1 MKLSITYIQATAFDD
16 ESGNSFAGVTS
27 NTVLNFE
34 TRTRL
39 TDPTEKDDVVEI
51 LDAMSTISSNWA
63 FKNMDAVG
71 HRVKLA

>member
-1 MKLSITYIQATAFDD
+1 MNLTDNLDYETEYYILIQATAFDD

-39 TDPTEKDDVVEI
+39 TDPTEKGGG
-51 LDAMSTISSNWA
+51 S
-63 FKNMDAVG
+63 
-71 HRVKLA
+71 